1 MILLTVLSKL
11 EPASF
16 SPELE
21 IPSELQPR
29 GKLKGAAAEEYIDF
43 ASNFSAR
50 FRVEVYG
57 SIDRFFEKAKKS
69 MSIPVSDVF
78 VSELDLKI
86 QQITNQVENGT
97 QTIERLRRFSA
108 QLQENA

>member
-1 MILLTVLSKL
+1 M
-11 EPASF
+11 
-16 SPELE
+16 
-21 IPSELQPR
+21 
-29 GKLKGAAAEEYIDF
+29 
-43 ASNFSAR
+43 
-50 FRVEVYG
+50 
-57 SIDRFFEKAKKS
+57 